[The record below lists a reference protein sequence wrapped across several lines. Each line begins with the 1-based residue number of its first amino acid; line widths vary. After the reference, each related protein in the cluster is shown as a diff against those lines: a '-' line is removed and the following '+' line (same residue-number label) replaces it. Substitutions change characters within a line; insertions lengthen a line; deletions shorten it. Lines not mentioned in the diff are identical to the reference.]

1 MSDEM
6 EKNTI
11 LLAQL
16 TYMLHEA
23 GMHQLGKV
31 KSPITGKLER
41 NLPAAQGTIDMLDM
55 LHTKMKGNLSI
66 EEDKMMANIIRELKL
81 NYIDEMGKPE
91 PQPEPEGKKAE

>member
-1 MSDEM
+1 VNDNL

-31 KSPITGKLER
+31 KSPITNKLER

-55 LHTKMKGNLSI
+55 LHTKMKGNLSA

-81 NYIDEMGKPE
+81 NYIDEMGKPDL
-91 PQPEPEGKKAE
+91 PPEQEEKKPE